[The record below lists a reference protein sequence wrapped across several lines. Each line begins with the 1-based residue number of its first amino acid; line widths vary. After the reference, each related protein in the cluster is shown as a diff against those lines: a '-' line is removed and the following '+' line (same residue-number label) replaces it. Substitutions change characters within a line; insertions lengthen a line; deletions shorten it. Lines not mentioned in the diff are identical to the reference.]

1 MQNLPNNIALTLSS
15 SYYSH
20 YSHSWVCCQVLYTF
34 QGGCFTALEKAG
46 VHLFLTVSGINQE
59 QINAAG

>member
-46 VHLFLTVSGINQE
+46 VHLFPNCLRY
-59 QINAAG
+59 